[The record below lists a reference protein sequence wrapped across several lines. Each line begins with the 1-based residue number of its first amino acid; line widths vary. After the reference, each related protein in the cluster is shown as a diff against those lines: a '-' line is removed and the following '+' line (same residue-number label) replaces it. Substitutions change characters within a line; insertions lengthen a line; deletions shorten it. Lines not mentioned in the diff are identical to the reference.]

1 VITLIY
7 RINKYRSSSTGNTAV
22 AAGVA
27 AKVKNGGV
35 GGAGVVT
42 VPSRGAE
49 VTVG

>member
-1 VITLIY
+1 
-7 RINKYRSSSTGNTAV
+7 
-22 AAGVA
+22 VA

-49 VTVG
+49 VTVGWGGGTSS